1 MGRENAIC
9 GICSEE
15 DLIFRQGESI
25 LFQMQLLADDDKPID
40 DMEKYSVMVL
50 LVSPRSEG
58 LIYGYN
64 AGEDVLPIE
73 IDKDGNMAF
82 VVTSEQSASMLG
94 GYALEISVANGD
106 SRIITTA
113 PGFEVVP
120 SHIMKYAAQG

>member
-1 MGRENAIC
+1 MGRGNEIC
-9 GICSEE
+9 GACSED

-25 LFQMQLLADDDKPID
+25 LFQMQLLADDDKPLD
-40 DMEKYSVMVL
+40 DVEKYSVMVL

-58 LIYGYN
+58 LIFGYN
-64 AGEDVLPIE
+64 AGEDVQPIE
-73 IDKDGNMAF
+73 MDKDGNMAF

-94 GYALEISVANGD
+94 GYTLEISVANGD

-120 SHIMKYAAQG
+120 SRIMKYSAQG